1 MASRRKN
8 ETRLRTL
15 FEESAKEKRYGAVI
29 SVRLKCGES
38 VAVCGLFEDGE
49 NGFGK
54 ASLSDDSKLSSSS
67 FWAYPLAPSTT
78 FLELQS
84 TPEKETDEVK
94 WLYCDDKGNSRTEDM
109 PYFKWK
115 GKLRPYKISHQE
127 KLFRG
132 MRKVPDSVVKAE
144 WWETS
149 RPLGEERARQQRVA
163 DELSQKEI
171 EKLRKA
177 CVIGRGAIDCV
188 VRAIRPG
195 VTPEA
200 LGPALCHD

>member
-1 MASRRKN
+1 MFLPSTPGALKVSALKSIAKKAKQVELTETQASFNTLFGYGISKKN

-94 WLYCDDKGNSRTEDM
+94 WLYCDDKKLED
-109 PYFKWK
+109 
-115 GKLRPYKISHQE
+115 
-127 KLFRG
+127 
-132 MRKVPDSVVKAE
+132 
-144 WWETS
+144 
-149 RPLGEERARQQRVA
+149 
-163 DELSQKEI
+163 
-171 EKLRKA
+171 
-177 CVIGRGAIDCV
+177 GRYAI
-188 VRAIRPG
+188 
-195 VTPEA
+195 
-200 LGPALCHD
+200 L